1 MNDYVYFKNE
11 FVRLLDRLRLNNG
24 LWEEGMIDDHLY
36 QENII
41 KIEELFKFYYNF
53 PIHDEYDINDEVK
66 MFDPHIFESLK
77 IINKIKKKNRGR
89 W

>member
-36 QENII
+36 QENIR
-41 KIEELFKFYYNF
+41 KIEEDGKKLLGHQYKPYNR
-53 PIHDEYDINDEVK
+53 V
-66 MFDPHIFESLK
+66 S
-77 IINKIKKKNRGR
+77 NKK
-89 W
+89 